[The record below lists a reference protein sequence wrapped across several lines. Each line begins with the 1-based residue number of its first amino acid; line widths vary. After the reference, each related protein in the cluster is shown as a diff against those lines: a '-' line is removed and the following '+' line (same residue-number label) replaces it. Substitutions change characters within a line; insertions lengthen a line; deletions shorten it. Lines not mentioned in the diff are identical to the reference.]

1 MSKNFQAF
9 KNKFSKV
16 VVTSTA
22 MIAMLGTVVVSAHT
36 MGETTANLNM
46 REGSNTSTKVI
57 QVIQKGEKVEVIKK
71 DGKWSQVKYNGK
83 TGYVYN
89 RYLAETTVKKGTV
102 KVGDSRLNVRTKA
115 SMSGKIIGKLY
126 TGNKVEIKGEDGN
139 WYKINYKGKTGYISK
154 KYVKLSSTTIT
165 EVEACSDV
173 FQAQI
178 GFNVR
183 TGPSTSY
190 SQIGRLIKGQV
201 FQVKGKCSNGWYQIQ
216 YGSKTGYVSDKY
228 LDKMEEGST
237 DPQVVGTAKVD
248 TKSTKDPYLS
258 IRHGQGTDTEKL
270 DEAKTGTELQ
280 ILADKSPVKGWTKV
294 RYNNLTGYAY
304 TKWLVMGETPDTPD
318 TDEAPVITCKDE
330 IKMTV
335 GDKLELTDLNLAVK
349 DKEDGDLTDKAQIDT
364 SKVDTSKIGEYE
376 IKITVE
382 DSKGNKAE
390 KVVKVIVQQK
400 DDSAP
405 VIKSKDE
412 LTLTVGD
419 KLSIKDLDLAVT
431 DREDGDLTDK
441 AEVDLSKVDT
451 SKAGIY
457 QITITVKDSFGNQ
470 TTKTVRVTVNEKG
483 ETPEENEAP
492 TITADDLTLYT
503 GDEFSKD
510 MLNIKANDR
519 EDGDLT
525 DKVEISGKVDT
536 SKVGEYELT
545 LTVKDSKGAKAE
557 KKVTVTVKKKVV
569 KPEVNEAPVI
579 NAKDITLNVGDKFN
593 LADLQI
599 KATDKEDGDLTDKV
613 AVEGNVNTTKA
624 GVYTIT
630 ITVQDSKGAVAT
642 KKVTVTVKEKE
653 VVNQKPTISADNV
666 TITEGDSFDKSMLN
680 IKANDAEDGD
690 LADKVE
696 ISGEVNAMKAGT
708 YTLTLT
714 VKDSKG
720 ATATTKVTVT
730 VKAKEVKNEAPVITA
745 NDVTIKCGDKLSK
758 DMFNAKANDAEEGD
772 ITKDLTIDTSKVN
785 TNKVGTYDVY
795 LAVKDSK
802 GAKAEKTVKVT
813 VKSTNPTLKADNVK
827 IEEGDTLKDTAFNIV
842 ARDCEGN
849 SIKYKID
856 KSKVNTSKAGTY
868 RVKITAEDK
877 WGNTTSIDVKV
888 EVTEKAKP
896 VSKPVI
902 TSVDSITIEVGQSL
916 ELNKFKA
923 SAEDDE
929 EGDLTDEIVL
939 DKSGVNTSKPGTY
952 KAYLSVTNSQGVK
965 TTKEVTIIVKAV
977 EVQGYDVNSPQCRA
991 VIQQEMYRLVNAH
1004 RANNGRNAY
1013 KVSSLMQNTAWVKS
1027 KDMGENNY
1035 FDHQYNGKDI
1045 WEYKDCADSDNE
1057 NIALCG
1063 YNAKGGKMTDEQ
1075 CKDLANII
1083 FNMWKESEGHNATM
1097 LSKAMKS
1104 IGFDLY
1110 MVDKGNGAYTV
1121 YATQEFR
1128 VTNE

>member
-1 MSKNFQAF
+1 MSKSFQKF
-9 KNKFSKV
+9 KKKFRKV
-16 VVTSTA
+16 IVTAGLIVAT
-22 MIAMLGTVVVSAHT
+22 TT
-36 MGETTANLNM
+36 MSVFADIKTTANLNM
-46 REGSNTSTKVI
+46 REGTNTSTKVI

-154 KYVKLSSTTIT
+154 KYVKISSTTIT
-165 EVEACSDV
+165 EVEECSDV

-237 DPQVVGTAKVD
+237 DPQVIGTAKVD

-330 IKMTV
+330 LKVTV
-335 GDKLELTDLNLAVK
+335 GDKLSLTDLNLAVK

-419 KLSIKDLDLAVT
+419 KLSIADLDLAVN

-441 AEVDLSKVDT
+441 AQVDLSKVDT

-457 QITITVKDSFGNQ
+457 QITITVKDSFGNE
-470 TTKTVRVTVNEKG
+470 TTKTVKVTVKEKVVK
-483 ETPEENEAP
+483 PEVNEAP

-510 MLNIKANDR
+510 MLNIKAKDR

-536 SKVGEYELT
+536 SKVG
-545 LTVKDSKGAKAE
+545 
-557 KKVTVTVKKKVV
+557 
-569 KPEVNEAPVI
+569 
-579 NAKDITLNVGDKFN
+579 
-593 LADLQI
+593 
-599 KATDKEDGDLTDKV
+599 
-613 AVEGNVNTTKA
+613 
-624 GVYTIT
+624 
-630 ITVQDSKGAVAT
+630 
-642 KKVTVTVKEKE
+642 
-653 VVNQKPTISADNV
+653 
-666 TITEGDSFDKSMLN
+666 
-680 IKANDAEDGD
+680 
-690 LADKVE
+690 
-696 ISGEVNAMKAGT
+696 T

-720 ATATTKVTVT
+720 ATAEIKVTVT

-758 DMFNAKANDAEEGD
+758 TMFNAKANDAEEGD

-813 VKSTNPTLKADNVK
+813 VKSTKPTLKADNVT
-827 IEEGDTLKDTAFNIV
+827 ITEGDTLKDTAFNIV

-965 TTKEVTIIVKAV
+965 TTKEVTIIVKAI

-991 VIQQEMYRLVNAH
+991 VIQQEMYRLVNEH

-1013 KVSSLMQNTAWVKS
+1013 KVSSAIQNTAWVKS

-1035 FDHQYNGKDI
+1035 FDHKVNDKFI
-1045 WEYKDCADSDNE
+1045 WEYKDCADADSE

-1083 FNMWKESEGHNATM
+1083 FNMWKESAGHNATM
-1097 LSKAMKS
+1097 LDKSLKS

>member
-1 MSKNFQAF
+1 MSKNFQKF
-9 KNKFSKV
+9 KKKIGTI
-16 VVTSTA
+16 VVTA
-22 MIAMLGTVVVSAHT
+22 GMLIATTMTVNADTLNITNHAVNFRENASKKSDIINTLPKGTEVSVLGTEKNWV
-36 MGETTANLNM
+36 
-46 REGSNTSTKVI
+46 KV
-57 QVIQKGEKVEVIKK
+57 G
-71 DGKWSQVKYNGK
+71 YNGQ
-83 TGYVYN
+83 TGYIYKTH
-89 RYLAETTVKKGTV
+89 LDTITKKIGTV
-102 KVGDSRLNVRTKA
+102 KVGNSRLNVRNKS

-126 TGNKVEIKGEDGN
+126 TGNKVEIKGENGN
-139 WYKINYKGKTGYISK
+139 WYKINYKGKTAYISK
-154 KYVKLSSTTIT
+154 KYVKVSSKVIA
-165 EVEACSDV
+165 EVEECSDV
-173 FQAQI
+173 FKAQI

-216 YGSKTGYVSDKY
+216 YGSKTGYVSNKY
-228 LDKMEEGST
+228 LDKMEDGAT
-237 DPQVVGTAKVD
+237 DPQVIGTAKVD
-248 TKSTKDPYLS
+248 TKSTKDPYLA
-258 IRHGQGTDTEKL
+258 IRQGQGTDNKKL
-270 DEAKTGTELQ
+270 DQAKTGTELQ

-304 TKWLVMGETPDTPD
+304 TKWLVIGETPD
-318 TDEAPVITCKDE
+318 TDEAPVITCVDE
-330 IKMTV
+330 LKVTV
-335 GDKLELTDLNLAVK
+335 GDKLSLTDLNLAVN
-349 DKEDGDLTDKAQIDT
+349 DKEDGNITDKAKIDT
-364 SKVDTSKIGEYE
+364 SKVDTSKVGEYE

-390 KVVKVIVQQK
+390 KTVKVIVQQK
-400 DDSAP
+400 DDAAP

-419 KLSIKDLDLAVT
+419 KLSITDLDLAVT
-431 DREDGDLTDK
+431 DKEDGDLTDK

-457 QITITVKDSFGNQ
+457 QITITVKDSFGNE
-470 TTKTVRVTVNEKG
+470 TTKTVKVTVKEK
-483 ETPEENEAP
+483 TVKPEENE
-492 TITADDLTLYT
+492 
-503 GDEFSKD
+503 S
-510 MLNIKANDR
+510 
-519 EDGDLT
+519 
-525 DKVEISGKVDT
+525 
-536 SKVGEYELT
+536 
-545 LTVKDSKGAKAE
+545 
-557 KKVTVTVKKKVV
+557 
-569 KPEVNEAPVI
+569 PVI
-579 NAKDITLNVGDKFN
+579 TAKDITLTVGDKFN

-613 AVEGNVNTTKA
+613 AVEGNVDVTKA
-624 GVYTIT
+624 GTYTIT
-630 ITVQDSKGAVAT
+630 LTVQDSKGAKAE
-642 KKVTVTVKEKE
+642 KKV
-653 VVNQKPTISADNV
+653 I
-666 TITEGDSFDKSMLN
+666 
-680 IKANDAEDGD
+680 
-690 LADKVE
+690 
-696 ISGEVNAMKAGT
+696 
-708 YTLTLT
+708 
-714 VKDSKG
+714 
-720 ATATTKVTVT
+720 VT

-758 DMFNAKANDAEEGD
+758 TIFNAKAEDNEDGD

-813 VKSTNPTLKADNVK
+813 VKSTSPTLKADNVK

-888 EVTEKAKP
+888 EVTEKVKP
-896 VSKPVI
+896 TSKPVI
-902 TSVDSITIEVGQSL
+902 TSVDSITLEVGQSL
-916 ELNKFKA
+916 GLNKFKA

-929 EGDLTDEIVL
+929 DGDLTDEIVL
-939 DKSGVNTSKPGTY
+939 DKSGVDTSKAGTY

-965 TTKEVTIIVKAV
+965 TTKEVTIIVKAI

-991 VIQQEMYRLVNAH
+991 VIQQEMYRLVNEH

-1035 FDHQYNGKDI
+1035 FDHEYNGKDI
-1045 WEYKDCADSDNE
+1045 WEYKDCEPSHNE

-1083 FNMWKESEGHNATM
+1083 FNMWKESAGHNATM
-1097 LSKAMKS
+1097 ISKQLKS

-1121 YATQEFR
+1121 YATQEFHI
-1128 VTNE
+1128 TNME

>member
-16 VVTSTA
+16 VITSTA
-22 MIAMLGTVVVSAHT
+22 MIAMLGTVVVNAQT

-46 REGSNTSTKVI
+46 REGTSTSTKVI

-89 RYLAETTVKKGTV
+89 RYLTETTVKTGTV
-102 KVGDSRLNVRTKA
+102 KVGDSRLNVRAKA
-115 SMSGKIIGKLY
+115 STSGKIIGKLY

-154 KYVKLSSTTIT
+154 KYVKTSSTTIT
-165 EVEACSDV
+165 EVEECSDV

-178 GFNVR
+178 GFSVR

-190 SQIGRLIKGQV
+190 SQMGSLIKGQV

-228 LDKMEEGST
+228 LDKMEDGAT
-237 DPQVVGTAKVD
+237 DPQVIGTAKVD
-248 TKSTKDPYLS
+248 TKSTKDPYLA
-258 IRHGQGTDTEKL
+258 IRHGQGTDTTKL
-270 DEAKTGTELQ
+270 DDAKTGTELQ

-318 TDEAPVITCKDE
+318 TDEAPVITCEDE
-330 IKMTV
+330 LKVTV
-335 GDKLELTDLNLAVK
+335 GDKLSLNDLNLAVT

-376 IKITVE
+376 LKITVE

-390 KVVKVIVQQK
+390 KTVKVIVQQK
-400 DDSAP
+400 DDSVP

-412 LTLTVGD
+412 LNVTVGD
-419 KLSIKDLDLAVT
+419 KISIADLDLAVT
-431 DREDGDLTDK
+431 DKEDGDLTDK

-457 QITITVKDSFGNQ
+457 QITIKVKDSFGNE

-510 MLNIKANDR
+510 MLNIKATDK

-536 SKVGEYELT
+536 SKAGTYKLT

-557 KKVTVTVKKKVV
+557 KKVTVTVKQKVV

-579 NAKDITLNVGDKFN
+579 TAKDITLNVGDKFN

-599 KATDKEDGDLTDKV
+599 KATDNEDGDLTDKV
-613 AVEGNVNTTKA
+613 AVKGTVNTTKA

-630 ITVQDSKGAVAT
+630 ITLQDSKGAVTT

-653 VVNQKPTISADNV
+653 VVNTKPTISADNV

-720 ATATTKVTVT
+720 ATATTKVTIT
-730 VKAKEVKNEAPVITA
+730 VKAKEAKNEAPVITA
-745 NDVTIKCGDKLSK
+745 NDVTIKCGEKLSNT
-758 DMFNAKANDAEEGD
+758 MFNAKANDTEDGD

-785 TNKVGTYDVY
+785 TNKVGTYNVY

-813 VKSTNPTLKADNVK
+813 VKSTNPTLKADNVT
-827 IEEGDTLKDTAFNIV
+827 ITEGDTLKDTAFNIV

-849 SIKYKID
+849 GINYRID

-868 RVKITAEDK
+868 IVKISATDK
-877 WGNTTSIDVKV
+877 WGNTASIDVKV
-888 EVTEKAKP
+888 EVAVK
-896 VSKPVI
+896 
-902 TSVDSITIEVGQSL
+902 
-916 ELNKFKA
+916 
-923 SAEDDE
+923 
-929 EGDLTDEIVL
+929 EI
-939 DKSGVNTSKPGTY
+939 
-952 KAYLSVTNSQGVK
+952 
-965 TTKEVTIIVKAV
+965 

-991 VIQQEMYRLVNAH
+991 IIQQEMYRLVNAH
-1004 RANNGRNAY
+1004 RINNGKTAY
-1013 KVSSLMQNTAWVKS
+1013 SISSKMQNTAWVKS
-1027 KDMGENNY
+1027 TDMGVNNY
-1035 FDHQYNGKDI
+1035 FDHQYNGKFI
-1045 WEYKDCADSDNE
+1045 WEYKNCEGAHGE

-1063 YNAKGGKMTDEQ
+1063 YNAEGGKMTDEQ
-1075 CKDLANII
+1075 CKDLAKIL
-1083 FNMWKESEGHNATM
+1083 FNMWKQSAGHNATM
-1097 LSKAMKS
+1097 LDKKLKS

-1110 MVDKGNGAYTV
+1110 MVDNGNGAYTV
-1121 YATQEFR
+1121 YATQEFHI
-1128 VTNE
+1128 TNMQ

>member
-16 VVTSTA
+16 VITSTA
-22 MIAMLGTVVVSAHT
+22 MIAMLGTVVVNAQT

-46 REGSNTSTKVI
+46 REGTSTSTKVI

-89 RYLAETTVKKGTV
+89 RYLTETTVKTGTV
-102 KVGDSRLNVRTKA
+102 KVGDSRLNVRAKA
-115 SMSGKIIGKLY
+115 STSGKIIGKLY

-154 KYVKLSSTTIT
+154 KYVKTSSTTIT
-165 EVEACSDV
+165 EVEECSDV

-178 GFNVR
+178 GFSVR

-190 SQIGRLIKGQV
+190 SQMGSLIKGQV

-228 LDKMEEGST
+228 LDKMEDGAT
-237 DPQVVGTAKVD
+237 DPQVIGTAKVD
-248 TKSTKDPYLS
+248 TKSTKDPYLA
-258 IRHGQGTDTEKL
+258 IRHGQGTDTTKL
-270 DEAKTGTELQ
+270 DDAKTGTELQ

-318 TDEAPVITCKDE
+318 KDEAPVITCKDE

-335 GDKLELTDLNLAVK
+335 GDKLALDDLNLAVK

-364 SKVDTSKIGEYE
+364 SKVDTSKVGEYE

-419 KLSIKDLDLAVT
+419 KLSVKDLDLAVT

-503 GDEFSKD
+503 GDKFSKD

-579 NAKDITLNVGDKFN
+579 TAKDITLNVGDKFN

-599 KATDKEDGDLTDKV
+599 KATDSEDGDLTDKV

-720 ATATTKVTVT
+720 ATATTRVTVT

-849 SIKYKID
+849 SINYKID

-896 VSKPVI
+896 ASKPVI

-1013 KVSSLMQNTAWVKS
+1013 KVSSAIQNTAWVKS

-1035 FDHQYNGKDI
+1035 FDHKVNDKFI
-1045 WEYKDCADSDNE
+1045 WEYKDCADADSE

-1083 FNMWKESEGHNATM
+1083 FNMWKESAGHNATM
-1097 LSKAMKS
+1097 LDKSLKS

>member
-1 MSKNFQAF
+1 MSKSFQKF
-9 KNKFSKV
+9 KKKFRKV
-16 VVTSTA
+16 IVTAGLIVAT
-22 MIAMLGTVVVSAHT
+22 TT
-36 MGETTANLNM
+36 MSVFADIKTTANLNM
-46 REGSNTSTKVI
+46 REGTSTSTKVI

-89 RYLAETTVKKGTV
+89 RYLAETTVKTGTV
-102 KVGDSRLNVRTKA
+102 KVGDSRLNVRAKA
-115 SMSGKIIGKLY
+115 STSGKIIGKLY

-154 KYVKLSSTTIT
+154 KYVKTSSTTIT
-165 EVEACSDV
+165 EVEECSDV

-178 GFNVR
+178 GFSVR

-190 SQIGRLIKGQV
+190 SQMGSLIKGQV

-228 LDKMEEGST
+228 LDKMEDGAT
-237 DPQVVGTAKVD
+237 DPQVIGTAKVD
-248 TKSTKDPYLS
+248 TKSTKDPYLA
-258 IRHGQGTDTEKL
+258 IRHGQGTDTTKL
-270 DEAKTGTELQ
+270 DDAKTGTELQ

-304 TKWLVMGETPDTPD
+304 NKWLVMGETPDTPD
-318 TDEAPVITCKDE
+318 
-330 IKMTV
+330 
-335 GDKLELTDLNLAVK
+335 
-349 DKEDGDLTDKAQIDT
+349 
-364 SKVDTSKIGEYE
+364 
-376 IKITVE
+376 
-382 DSKGNKAE
+382 
-390 KVVKVIVQQK
+390 K

-412 LTLTVGD
+412 LILTVGD
-419 KLSIKDLDLAVT
+419 KVTVKDLDLAVT

-441 AEVDLSKVDT
+441 ADVDLSKVDT

-470 TTKTVRVTVNEKG
+470 TTKTVKVTVSEKG
-483 ETPEENEAP
+483 ETPSENEAP
-492 TITADDLTLYT
+492 VITADDLTLYT

-510 MLNIKANDR
+510 MLNIKATDE

-536 SKVGEYELT
+536 SKAGTYKLT

-557 KKVTVTVKKKVV
+557 KKVTVTVKQKVV
-569 KPEVNEAPVI
+569 KPEVKNEAPVI
-579 NAKDITLNVGDKFN
+579 TAKDITLNVGDKFN

-599 KATDKEDGDLTDKV
+599 KATDNEDGDLTDKV
-613 AVEGNVNTTKA
+613 AVKGTVNTTKA

-630 ITVQDSKGAVAT
+630 ITVQDSKGAVTT

-653 VVNQKPTISADNV
+653 VVNEKPTISADNV

-680 IKANDAEDGD
+680 IKAKDKEDGD

-720 ATATTKVTVT
+720 AVATTKVTVT
-730 VKAKEVKNEAPVITA
+730 VKAKEVKNEAPTITA
-745 NDVTIKCGDKLSK
+745 NDVTIKCGEKLSNT
-758 DMFNAKANDAEEGD
+758 MFNAKANDTEDGD

-785 TNKVGTYDVY
+785 TNKVGTYNVY

-813 VKSTNPTLKADNVK
+813 VKSTNPTLKADNVT
-827 IEEGDTLKDTAFNIV
+827 ITEGDTLKDTAFNIV

-849 SIKYKID
+849 GINYRID

-868 RVKITAEDK
+868 IVKIYATDK
-877 WGNTTSIDVKV
+877 WGNTASIDVKV
-888 EVTEKAKP
+888 EVAVK
-896 VSKPVI
+896 
-902 TSVDSITIEVGQSL
+902 
-916 ELNKFKA
+916 
-923 SAEDDE
+923 
-929 EGDLTDEIVL
+929 EI
-939 DKSGVNTSKPGTY
+939 
-952 KAYLSVTNSQGVK
+952 
-965 TTKEVTIIVKAV
+965 
-977 EVQGYDVNSPQCRA
+977 EVQGYDVNSPECRA
-991 VIQQEMYRLVNAH
+991 IIQQEMYRLVNAH
-1004 RANNGRNAY
+1004 RINNGKTAY
-1013 KVSSLMQNTAWVKS
+1013 SISSKMQNTAWVKS
-1027 KDMGENNY
+1027 KDMGVNNY
-1035 FDHQYNGKDI
+1035 FDHQYNGKFI
-1045 WEYKDCADSDNE
+1045 WEYKNCEGAHGE

-1063 YNAKGGKMTDEQ
+1063 YNAEGGKMTDEQ
-1075 CKDLANII
+1075 CKDLAKIL
-1083 FNMWKESEGHNATM
+1083 FNMWKESAGHNATM
-1097 LSKAMKS
+1097 LDKKLKS

-1110 MVDKGNGAYTV
+1110 MVDNGNGAYTV
-1121 YATQEFR
+1121 YATQEFHI
-1128 VTNE
+1128 TNMQ

>member
-16 VVTSTA
+16 VITSTA
-22 MIAMLGTVVVSAHT
+22 MIAMLGTVVVNAQT

-46 REGSNTSTKVI
+46 REGTSTSTKVI
-57 QVIQKGEKVEVIKK
+57 QVIRKGEKVEVIKK
-71 DGKWSQVKYNGK
+71 DGKWSQVKYNDK

-89 RYLAETTVKKGTV
+89 RYLTETTVKTGTV
-102 KVGDSRLNVRTKA
+102 KVGDSRLNVRAKA
-115 SMSGKIIGKLY
+115 STSGKIIGKLY

-154 KYVKLSSTTIT
+154 KYVKTSSTTIT
-165 EVEACSDV
+165 EVEECSDV

-178 GFNVR
+178 GFSVR

-190 SQIGRLIKGQV
+190 SQMGSLIKGQV

-228 LDKMEEGST
+228 LDKMEDGAT
-237 DPQVVGTAKVD
+237 DPQVIGTAKVD
-248 TKSTKDPYLS
+248 TKSTRDPYLA
-258 IRHGQGTDTEKL
+258 IRHGQGTDTTKL
-270 DEAKTGTELQ
+270 DDAKTGTELQ

-318 TDEAPVITCKDE
+318 TDEAPVITCEDE
-330 IKMTV
+330 LKVTV
-335 GDKLELTDLNLAVK
+335 GDKLSLNDLNLAVK

-376 IKITVE
+376 LKITVE

-390 KVVKVIVQQK
+390 KTVKVLVQQK
-400 DDSAP
+400 DDSVP

-412 LTLTVGD
+412 LNVTVGD
-419 KLSIKDLDLAVT
+419 KISIADLDLAVT
-431 DREDGDLTDK
+431 DKEDGDLTDK

-457 QITITVKDSFGNQ
+457 QITIKVKDSFGNE

-510 MLNIKANDR
+510 MLNIKATDK

-536 SKVGEYELT
+536 SKAGTYKLT

-557 KKVTVTVKKKVV
+557 KKVTVTVKQKVV

-579 NAKDITLNVGDKFN
+579 TAKDITLNVGDKFN

-599 KATDKEDGDLTDKV
+599 KATDREDGDLTDKV

-630 ITVQDSKGAVAT
+630 ITVQDSKGAIAT

-653 VVNQKPTISADNV
+653 VVNTKPTISADNV

-690 LADKVE
+690 LTDKVE
-696 ISGEVNAMKAGT
+696 ISGKVNAMKAGT

-720 ATATTKVTVT
+720 ATATTKVTIT
-730 VKAKEVKNEAPVITA
+730 VKAKETKNEAPVITA
-745 NDVTIKCGDKLSK
+745 NDVTIKCGEKLSNT
-758 DMFNAKANDAEEGD
+758 MFNAKANDTEDGD

-785 TNKVGTYDVY
+785 TNKVGTYNVY

-813 VKSTNPTLKADNVK
+813 VKSTNPTLKADNVT
-827 IEEGDTLKDTAFNIV
+827 ITEGDTLKDTAFNIV

-849 SIKYKID
+849 GINYRID

-868 RVKITAEDK
+868 IVKISATDK
-877 WGNTTSIDVKV
+877 WGNTASIDVKV
-888 EVTEKAKP
+888 EVA
-896 VSKPVI
+896 
-902 TSVDSITIEVGQSL
+902 
-916 ELNKFKA
+916 
-923 SAEDDE
+923 
-929 EGDLTDEIVL
+929 
-939 DKSGVNTSKPGTY
+939 
-952 KAYLSVTNSQGVK
+952 VK
-965 TTKEVTIIVKAV
+965 EV

-991 VIQQEMYRLVNAH
+991 IIQQEMYRLVNAH
-1004 RANNGRNAY
+1004 RINNGKTAY
-1013 KVSSLMQNTAWVKS
+1013 SISSRMQNTAWVKS
-1027 KDMGENNY
+1027 MDMGVNNY
-1035 FDHQYNGKDI
+1035 FDHQYNGKFI
-1045 WEYKDCADSDNE
+1045 WEYKNCEGAHGE

-1063 YNAKGGKMTDEQ
+1063 YNAEGGKMTDEQ
-1075 CKDLANII
+1075 CKDLAKIL
-1083 FNMWKESEGHNATM
+1083 FNMWKQSAGHNATM
-1097 LSKAMKS
+1097 LDKKLKS

-1110 MVDKGNGAYTV
+1110 MVDNGNGAYTV
-1121 YATQEFR
+1121 YATQEFHI
-1128 VTNE
+1128 TNMQ

>member
-1 MSKNFQAF
+1 MSKSFQ
-9 KNKFSKV
+9 KSKKKFRKV
-16 VVTSTA
+16 IVTAGLIVAT
-22 MIAMLGTVVVSAHT
+22 TT
-36 MGETTANLNM
+36 MSVFADIKTTANLNM
-46 REGSNTSTKVI
+46 REGTNTSTKII

-71 DGKWSQVKYNGK
+71 DGRWSQVKYNGK

-89 RYLAETTVKKGTV
+89 RYLAETTVKTGTV

-115 SMSGKIIGKLY
+115 STSGKIIGKLY

-154 KYVKLSSTTIT
+154 KYVKTSSTTIT
-165 EVEACSDV
+165 EVEECSDV

-178 GFNVR
+178 GFSVR

-190 SQIGRLIKGQV
+190 SQMGSLIKGQV

-228 LDKMEEGST
+228 LDKMEDGTT
-237 DPQVVGTAKVD
+237 DPQVIGTAKVD
-248 TKSTKDPYLS
+248 TKSTKDPYLA
-258 IRHGQGTDTEKL
+258 IRHGQGTDTTKL
-270 DEAKTGTELQ
+270 DDAKTGTELQ

-318 TDEAPVITCKDE
+318 TDEAPVITCEDE
-330 IKMTV
+330 LKVTV
-335 GDKLELTDLNLAVK
+335 GDKLSLNDLNLAVK

-376 IKITVE
+376 LKITVE

-390 KVVKVIVQQK
+390 KTVKVIVQQK
-400 DDSAP
+400 DDSVP

-412 LTLTVGD
+412 LNVTVGD
-419 KLSIKDLDLAVT
+419 KISIADLDLAVT
-431 DREDGDLTDK
+431 DKEDGDLTDK
-441 AEVDLSKVDT
+441 ADVDLSKVDT

-457 QITITVKDSFGNQ
+457 QITIKVKDSFGNE

-510 MLNIKANDR
+510 MLNIKATDR

-525 DKVEISGKVDT
+525 DKVEVSGKVDT

-557 KKVTVTVKKKVV
+557 KKVTVTVKQKVV
-569 KPEVNEAPVI
+569 KPEVKNEAPVI
-579 NAKDITLNVGDKFN
+579 TAKDITLNVGDKFN

-599 KATDKEDGDLTDKV
+599 KATDREDGDLTDKV

-630 ITVQDSKGAVAT
+630 ITVQDSKGAVTT

-653 VVNQKPTISADNV
+653 VVNTKPTISADNV

-690 LADKVE
+690 LTDKVE
-696 ISGEVNAMKAGT
+696 ISGKVNAMKAGT

-720 ATATTKVTVT
+720 ATATTKVTIT
-730 VKAKEVKNEAPVITA
+730 VKAKEAKNEAPVITA
-745 NDVTIKCGDKLSK
+745 NDVTIKCGEKLSNT
-758 DMFNAKANDAEEGD
+758 MFNAKANDTEDGD

-785 TNKVGTYDVY
+785 TNKVGTYNVY

-813 VKSTNPTLKADNVK
+813 VKSTNPTLKADNVT
-827 IEEGDTLKDTAFNIV
+827 ITEGDTLKDTAFNIV

-849 SIKYKID
+849 GINYRID

-868 RVKITAEDK
+868 IVKISATDK
-877 WGNTTSIDVKV
+877 WGNTASIDVKV
-888 EVTEKAKP
+888 EVAVK
-896 VSKPVI
+896 
-902 TSVDSITIEVGQSL
+902 
-916 ELNKFKA
+916 
-923 SAEDDE
+923 
-929 EGDLTDEIVL
+929 EI
-939 DKSGVNTSKPGTY
+939 
-952 KAYLSVTNSQGVK
+952 
-965 TTKEVTIIVKAV
+965 
-977 EVQGYDVNSPQCRA
+977 EVQGYDVNSPECRA
-991 VIQQEMYRLVNAH
+991 IIQQEMYRLVNAH
-1004 RANNGRNAY
+1004 RINNGKTAY
-1013 KVSSLMQNTAWVKS
+1013 SISSKMQNTAWVKS
-1027 KDMGENNY
+1027 KDMGVNNY
-1035 FDHQYNGKDI
+1035 FDHQYNGKFI
-1045 WEYKDCADSDNE
+1045 WEYKNCEGAHGE

-1063 YNAKGGKMTDEQ
+1063 YNAEGGKMTDEQ
-1075 CKDLANII
+1075 CKDLAKIL
-1083 FNMWKESEGHNATM
+1083 FNMWKESAGHNATM
-1097 LSKAMKS
+1097 LDKKLKS

-1110 MVDKGNGAYTV
+1110 MVDNGNGAYTV
-1121 YATQEFR
+1121 YATQEFHI
-1128 VTNE
+1128 TNMQ

>member
-1 MSKNFQAF
+1 MSKSFQMF
-9 KNKFSKV
+9 KKRCGKV
-16 VVTSTA
+16 IITA
-22 MIAMLGTVVVSAHT
+22 GLIVATTVSVYADNTALANANVETGTK
-36 MGETTANLNM
+36 
-46 REGSNTSTKVI
+46 TKV
-57 QVIQKGEKVEVIKK
+57 EKVLAQDSKITIKV
-71 DGKWSQVKYNGK
+71 GK
-83 TGYVYN
+83 
-89 RYLAETTVKKGTV
+89 V
-102 KVGDSRLNVRTKA
+102 KVGNSRLNVRNKA
-115 SMSGKIIGKLY
+115 SLSGKIIGKLY
-126 TGNKVEIKGEDGN
+126 TGNKVEIVGENSN
-139 WYKINYKGKTGYISK
+139 WYEINYKGGTAYISK
-154 KYVKLSSTTIT
+154 KYVKTSSTTVT
-165 EVEACSDV
+165 EVEDCSDV
-173 FQAQI
+173 FKAQI
-178 GFNVR
+178 SFNVR

-190 SQIGRLIKGQV
+190 AKIGKLAAGQV
-201 FQVKGKCSNGWYQIQ
+201 FQVTGKCSNGWYQIQ
-216 YGSKTGYVSDKY
+216 YGSKTGYVSNKY
-228 LDKMEEGST
+228 LDKMEDGAT
-237 DPQVVGTAKVD
+237 DPQVIGTAKVD
-248 TKSTKDPYLS
+248 TKSTKDPYLA
-258 IRHGQGTDTEKL
+258 IRQGQGTDNKKL
-270 DEAKTGTELQ
+270 DKAKTGTELQ

-304 TKWLVMGETPDTPD
+304 TKWLVIGETPDA
-318 TDEAPVITCKDE
+318 DEAPVITC
-330 IKMTV
+330 V
-335 GDKLELTDLNLAVK
+335 
-349 DKEDGDLTDKAQIDT
+349 
-364 SKVDTSKIGEYE
+364 
-376 IKITVE
+376 
-382 DSKGNKAE
+382 
-390 KVVKVIVQQK
+390 
-400 DDSAP
+400 
-405 VIKSKDE
+405 DE
-412 LTLTVGD
+412 LKVTVGD
-419 KLSIKDLDLAVT
+419 KLSITDLDLAVN

-457 QITITVKDSFGNQ
+457 QITITVKDSFGNE

-483 ETPEENEAP
+483 ETPEENEVP

-503 GDEFSKD
+503 GDKFSKD

-579 NAKDITLNVGDKFN
+579 TAKDITLNVGDKFN

-599 KATDKEDGDLTDKV
+599 KATDSEDGDLTDKV

-630 ITVQDSKGAVAT
+630 ITVQDSKGALAT

-680 IKANDAEDGD
+680 IKANDSEDGD

-758 DMFNAKANDAEEGD
+758 TMFNAKANDNEDGD

-785 TNKVGTYDVY
+785 TNKVGTYDVI

-813 VKSTNPTLKADNVK
+813 VKSTSPTLKADNVK

-856 KSKVNTSKAGTY
+856 KSKVDTSKAGTY

-877 WGNTTSIDVKV
+877 WGNTTSIDIKV

-896 VSKPVI
+896 ASKPVI
-902 TSVDSITIEVGQSL
+902 TSVDSITLEVGQSL

-929 EGDLTDEIVL
+929 DGDLTDEIVL
-939 DKSGVNTSKPGTY
+939 DKSGVDTSKAGTY

-965 TTKEVTIIVKAV
+965 TTKEVTIIVKAI

-991 VIQQEMYRLVNAH
+991 VIQQEMYRLVNEH

-1013 KVSSLMQNTAWVKS
+1013 KVSSLIQNTAWVKS

-1035 FDHQYNGKDI
+1035 FDHKVNDKFI
-1045 WEYKDCADSDNE
+1045 WEYKDCADADSE

-1083 FNMWKESEGHNATM
+1083 FNMWKESAGHNATM
-1097 LSKAMKS
+1097 LDKSLKS

>member
-1 MSKNFQAF
+1 MSKNFQKF
-9 KNKFSKV
+9 KKKIGTI
-16 VVTSTA
+16 VVTA
-22 MIAMLGTVVVSAHT
+22 GMLIATTMTVNADTLNITNHAVNFRENASKKSDIINTLPKGTEVSVLGTEKNWV
-36 MGETTANLNM
+36 
-46 REGSNTSTKVI
+46 KV
-57 QVIQKGEKVEVIKK
+57 G
-71 DGKWSQVKYNGK
+71 YNGQ
-83 TGYVYN
+83 TGYIYKTH
-89 RYLAETTVKKGTV
+89 LDTITKKIGTV
-102 KVGDSRLNVRTKA
+102 KVGNSRLNVRNKS

-126 TGNKVEIKGEDGN
+126 TGNKVEIKGENGN
-139 WYKINYKGKTGYISK
+139 WYKINYKGKTAYISK
-154 KYVKLSSTTIT
+154 KYVKVSSKVIA
-165 EVEACSDV
+165 EVEECSDV
-173 FQAQI
+173 FKAQI

-216 YGSKTGYVSDKY
+216 YGSKTGYVSNKY
-228 LDKMEEGST
+228 LDKMEDGAT
-237 DPQVVGTAKVD
+237 DPQVIGTAKVD
-248 TKSTKDPYLS
+248 TKSTKDPYLA
-258 IRHGQGTDTEKL
+258 IRQGQGTDNKKL
-270 DEAKTGTELQ
+270 DQAKTGTELQ

-304 TKWLVMGETPDTPD
+304 TKWLVIGETPDTPD
-318 TDEAPVITCKDE
+318 TDEAPVITCEDE

-335 GDKLELTDLNLAVK
+335 GDKLSISDLNLAVT
-349 DKEDGDLTDKAQIDT
+349 DKEDGDLTDKA
-364 SKVDTSKIGEYE
+364 KVDTSKIDTSKVGEYE

-390 KVVKVIVQQK
+390 KTVKVIVQQK
-400 DDSAP
+400 DDAAP

-419 KLSIKDLDLAVT
+419 KLSLTDLDLAVT
-431 DREDGDLTDK
+431 DKEDGDLTDK

-457 QITITVKDSFGNQ
+457 QITITVKDSFGNE
-470 TTKTVRVTVNEKG
+470 TTKTVKVTVKEK
-483 ETPEENEAP
+483 TVKPEENE
-492 TITADDLTLYT
+492 
-503 GDEFSKD
+503 S
-510 MLNIKANDR
+510 
-519 EDGDLT
+519 
-525 DKVEISGKVDT
+525 
-536 SKVGEYELT
+536 
-545 LTVKDSKGAKAE
+545 
-557 KKVTVTVKKKVV
+557 
-569 KPEVNEAPVI
+569 PVI
-579 NAKDITLNVGDKFN
+579 TAKDITLTVGDKFN

-613 AVEGNVNTTKA
+613 AVEGNVDVTKA
-624 GVYTIT
+624 GTYTIT
-630 ITVQDSKGAVAT
+630 LTVQDSKGAKAE
-642 KKVTVTVKEKE
+642 KKV
-653 VVNQKPTISADNV
+653 I
-666 TITEGDSFDKSMLN
+666 
-680 IKANDAEDGD
+680 
-690 LADKVE
+690 
-696 ISGEVNAMKAGT
+696 
-708 YTLTLT
+708 
-714 VKDSKG
+714 
-720 ATATTKVTVT
+720 VT

-758 DMFNAKANDAEEGD
+758 TMFNAKAEDNEDGD

-813 VKSTNPTLKADNVK
+813 VKSTSPTLKADNVK

-888 EVTEKAKP
+888 EVTEKVKP
-896 VSKPVI
+896 TSKPVI
-902 TSVDSITIEVGQSL
+902 TSVDSITLEVGQSL
-916 ELNKFKA
+916 GLNKFKA

-929 EGDLTDEIVL
+929 DGDLTDEIVL
-939 DKSGVNTSKPGTY
+939 DKSGVDTSKAGTY

-965 TTKEVTIIVKAV
+965 TTKEVTIIVKAI

-991 VIQQEMYRLVNAH
+991 VIQQEMYRLVNEH
-1004 RANNGRNAY
+1004 RANKGRTAY
-1013 KVSSLMQNTAWVKS
+1013 KVSSKMQNTAWVKS

-1045 WEYKDCADSDNE
+1045 WEYKDCANSDNE

-1075 CKDLANII
+1075 CKDLANIL
-1083 FNMWKESEGHNATM
+1083 FNMWKESAGHNATM
-1097 LSKAMKS
+1097 LDKQMKY

-1128 VTNE
+1128 LIER

>member
-1 MSKNFQAF
+1 MSKSFQ
-9 KNKFSKV
+9 KSKKKFRKV
-16 VVTSTA
+16 IVTAGLIVAT
-22 MIAMLGTVVVSAHT
+22 TT
-36 MGETTANLNM
+36 MSVFADIKTTANLNM
-46 REGSNTSTKVI
+46 REGTNTSTKII

-71 DGKWSQVKYNGK
+71 DGRWSQVKYNGK

-89 RYLAETTVKKGTV
+89 RYLAETTVKTGTV

-115 SMSGKIIGKLY
+115 STSGKIIGKLY

-139 WYKINYKGKTGYISK
+139 WYKIDYKGKTGYISK
-154 KYVKLSSTTIT
+154 KYVKTSSTTIT
-165 EVEACSDV
+165 EVEECSDV

-178 GFNVR
+178 GFSVR

-190 SQIGRLIKGQV
+190 SQMGSLIKGQV

-228 LDKMEEGST
+228 LDKMEDGTT
-237 DPQVVGTAKVD
+237 DPQVIGTAKVD
-248 TKSTKDPYLS
+248 TKSTKDPYLA
-258 IRHGQGTDTEKL
+258 IRHGQGTDTTKL
-270 DEAKTGTELQ
+270 DDAKTGTELQ

-304 TKWLVMGETPDTPD
+304 TKWLVMGEIPDTPD
-318 TDEAPVITCKDE
+318 TDEAPVITCEDE
-330 IKMTV
+330 LKVTV
-335 GDKLELTDLNLAVK
+335 GDKLSLNDLNLAVK

-376 IKITVE
+376 LKITVE

-390 KVVKVIVQQK
+390 KTVKVIVQQK
-400 DDSAP
+400 DDSVP

-412 LTLTVGD
+412 LNVTVGD
-419 KLSIKDLDLAVT
+419 KISIADLDLAVT
-431 DREDGDLTDK
+431 DKEDGDLTDK
-441 AEVDLSKVDT
+441 ADVDLSKVDT

-457 QITITVKDSFGNQ
+457 QITIKVKDSFGNE

-510 MLNIKANDR
+510 MLNIKATDR

-525 DKVEISGKVDT
+525 DKVEVSGKVDT

-579 NAKDITLNVGDKFN
+579 TAKDITLNVGDKFN

-599 KATDKEDGDLTDKV
+599 KATDREDGDLTDKV

-630 ITVQDSKGAVAT
+630 ITVQDSKGAVTT

-653 VVNQKPTISADNV
+653 VVNTKPTISADNV

-690 LADKVE
+690 LTDKVE
-696 ISGEVNAMKAGT
+696 ISGKVNAMKAGT

-720 ATATTKVTVT
+720 ATATTKVTIT
-730 VKAKEVKNEAPVITA
+730 VKAKEAKNEAPVITA
-745 NDVTIKCGDKLSK
+745 NDVTIKCGEKLSNT
-758 DMFNAKANDAEEGD
+758 MFNAKANDTEDGD

-785 TNKVGTYDVY
+785 TNKVGTYNVY

-813 VKSTNPTLKADNVK
+813 VKSTNPTLKADNVT
-827 IEEGDTLKDTAFNIV
+827 ITEGDTLKDTAFNIV

-849 SIKYKID
+849 GINYRID

-868 RVKITAEDK
+868 IVKISATDK
-877 WGNTTSIDVKV
+877 WGNTASIDVKV
-888 EVTEKAKP
+888 EVAVK
-896 VSKPVI
+896 
-902 TSVDSITIEVGQSL
+902 
-916 ELNKFKA
+916 
-923 SAEDDE
+923 
-929 EGDLTDEIVL
+929 EI
-939 DKSGVNTSKPGTY
+939 
-952 KAYLSVTNSQGVK
+952 
-965 TTKEVTIIVKAV
+965 
-977 EVQGYDVNSPQCRA
+977 EVQGYGVNSPECRA
-991 VIQQEMYRLVNAH
+991 IIQQEMYRLVNAH
-1004 RANNGRNAY
+1004 RINNGKTAY
-1013 KVSSLMQNTAWVKS
+1013 SISSKMQNTAWVKS
-1027 KDMGENNY
+1027 KDMAVNNY
-1035 FDHQYNGKDI
+1035 FDHQYNGKFI
-1045 WEYKDCADSDNE
+1045 WEYKNCEGAHGE

-1063 YNAKGGKMTDEQ
+1063 YNAEGGKMTDEQ
-1075 CKDLANII
+1075 CKDLAKIL
-1083 FNMWKESEGHNATM
+1083 FNMWKESAGHNATM
-1097 LSKAMKS
+1097 LDKKLKS

-1110 MVDKGNGAYTV
+1110 MVDNGNGAYTV
-1121 YATQEFR
+1121 YATQEFHI
-1128 VTNE
+1128 TNMQ

>member
-1 MSKNFQAF
+1 MSKSFQ
-9 KNKFSKV
+9 KSKKKFRKV
-16 VVTSTA
+16 IVTAGLIVAT
-22 MIAMLGTVVVSAHT
+22 TT
-36 MGETTANLNM
+36 MSVFADIKTTANLNM
-46 REGSNTSTKVI
+46 REGTNTSTKII

-71 DGKWSQVKYNGK
+71 DGRWSQVKYNGK

-139 WYKINYKGKTGYISK
+139 WYKIDYKGKTGYISK
-154 KYVKLSSTTIT
+154 KYVKTSSTTIT
-165 EVEACSDV
+165 EVEECSDV

-178 GFNVR
+178 GFSVR

-190 SQIGRLIKGQV
+190 SQMGSLIKGQV

-228 LDKMEEGST
+228 LDKMEDGTT
-237 DPQVVGTAKVD
+237 DPQVIGTAKVD
-248 TKSTKDPYLS
+248 TKSTKDPYLA
-258 IRHGQGTDTEKL
+258 IRHGQGTDTTKL
-270 DEAKTGTELQ
+270 DDAKTGTELQ

-304 TKWLVMGETPDTPD
+304 TKWLVMGEIPDTPD
-318 TDEAPVITCKDE
+318 TDEAPVITCEDE
-330 IKMTV
+330 LKVTV
-335 GDKLELTDLNLAVK
+335 GDKLSLNDLNLAVK

-376 IKITVE
+376 LKITVE

-390 KVVKVIVQQK
+390 KTVKVIVQQK
-400 DDSAP
+400 DDSVP

-412 LTLTVGD
+412 LNVTVGD
-419 KLSIKDLDLAVT
+419 KISIADLDLAVT
-431 DREDGDLTDK
+431 DKEDGDLTDK
-441 AEVDLSKVDT
+441 ADVDLSKVDT

-457 QITITVKDSFGNQ
+457 QITIKVKDSFGNE

-510 MLNIKANDR
+510 MLNIKATDR

-525 DKVEISGKVDT
+525 DKVEVSGKVDT

-579 NAKDITLNVGDKFN
+579 TAKDITLNVGDKFN

-599 KATDKEDGDLTDKV
+599 KATDREDGDLTDKV

-630 ITVQDSKGAVAT
+630 ITVQDSKGAVTT

-653 VVNQKPTISADNV
+653 VVNTKPTISADNV

-690 LADKVE
+690 LTDKVE
-696 ISGEVNAMKAGT
+696 ISGKVNAMKAGT

-720 ATATTKVTVT
+720 ATATTKVTIT
-730 VKAKEVKNEAPVITA
+730 VKAKEAKNEAPVITA
-745 NDVTIKCGDKLSK
+745 NDVTIKCGEKLSNT
-758 DMFNAKANDAEEGD
+758 MFNAKANDTEDGD

-785 TNKVGTYDVY
+785 TNKVGTYNVY

-813 VKSTNPTLKADNVK
+813 VKSTNPTLKADNVT
-827 IEEGDTLKDTAFNIV
+827 ITEGDTLKDTAFNIV

-849 SIKYKID
+849 GINYRID

-868 RVKITAEDK
+868 IVKISATDK
-877 WGNTTSIDVKV
+877 WGNTASIDVKV
-888 EVTEKAKP
+888 EVAVK
-896 VSKPVI
+896 
-902 TSVDSITIEVGQSL
+902 
-916 ELNKFKA
+916 
-923 SAEDDE
+923 
-929 EGDLTDEIVL
+929 EI
-939 DKSGVNTSKPGTY
+939 
-952 KAYLSVTNSQGVK
+952 
-965 TTKEVTIIVKAV
+965 
-977 EVQGYDVNSPQCRA
+977 EVQGYGVNSPECRA
-991 VIQQEMYRLVNAH
+991 IIQQEMYRLVNAH
-1004 RANNGRNAY
+1004 RINNGKTAY
-1013 KVSSLMQNTAWVKS
+1013 SISSKMQNTAWVKS
-1027 KDMGENNY
+1027 KDMAVNNY
-1035 FDHQYNGKDI
+1035 FDHQYNGKFI
-1045 WEYKDCADSDNE
+1045 WEYKNCEGAHGE

-1063 YNAKGGKMTDEQ
+1063 YNAEGGKMTDEQ
-1075 CKDLANII
+1075 CKDLAKIL
-1083 FNMWKESEGHNATM
+1083 FNMWKESAGHNATM
-1097 LSKAMKS
+1097 LDKKLKS

-1110 MVDKGNGAYTV
+1110 MVDNGNGAYTV
-1121 YATQEFR
+1121 YATQEFHI
-1128 VTNE
+1128 TNMQ

>member
-1 MSKNFQAF
+1 MSKNFQKF
-9 KNKFSKV
+9 KKKIGTI
-16 VVTSTA
+16 VVTA
-22 MIAMLGTVVVSAHT
+22 GMLIATTMTVNADTLNITNHAVNFRENASKKSDIINTLPKGTEVSVLGTEKNWV
-36 MGETTANLNM
+36 
-46 REGSNTSTKVI
+46 KV
-57 QVIQKGEKVEVIKK
+57 G
-71 DGKWSQVKYNGK
+71 YNGQ
-83 TGYVYN
+83 TGYIYKTH
-89 RYLAETTVKKGTV
+89 LDTITKKIGTV
-102 KVGDSRLNVRTKA
+102 KVGNSRLNVRNKS

-126 TGNKVEIKGEDGN
+126 TGNKVEIKGENGN
-139 WYKINYKGKTGYISK
+139 WYKINYKGKTAYISK
-154 KYVKLSSTTIT
+154 KYVKVSSKVIA
-165 EVEACSDV
+165 EVEECSDV
-173 FQAQI
+173 FKAQI

-216 YGSKTGYVSDKY
+216 YGSKTGYVSNKY
-228 LDKMEEGST
+228 LDKMEDGAT
-237 DPQVVGTAKVD
+237 DPQVIGTAKVD
-248 TKSTKDPYLS
+248 TKSTKDPYLA
-258 IRHGQGTDTEKL
+258 IRQGQGTENKKL
-270 DEAKTGTELQ
+270 DKAKTGTELQ

-304 TKWLVMGETPDTPD
+304 TKWLVIGETPD
-318 TDEAPVITCKDE
+318 TDEAPVITCVDE
-330 IKMTV
+330 LKVTV
-335 GDKLELTDLNLAVK
+335 GDKLSLTDLNLAVN
-349 DKEDGDLTDKAQIDT
+349 DKEDGNITDKAKIDT
-364 SKVDTSKIGEYE
+364 SKVDTSKVGEYE

-390 KVVKVIVQQK
+390 KTVKVIVQQK
-400 DDSAP
+400 DDAAP

-419 KLSIKDLDLAVT
+419 KLSITDLDLAVT
-431 DREDGDLTDK
+431 DKEDGDLTDK

-457 QITITVKDSFGNQ
+457 QITITVKDSFGNE
-470 TTKTVRVTVNEKG
+470 TTKTIKVTVKEK
-483 ETPEENEAP
+483 TVKPEENE
-492 TITADDLTLYT
+492 
-503 GDEFSKD
+503 S
-510 MLNIKANDR
+510 
-519 EDGDLT
+519 
-525 DKVEISGKVDT
+525 
-536 SKVGEYELT
+536 
-545 LTVKDSKGAKAE
+545 
-557 KKVTVTVKKKVV
+557 
-569 KPEVNEAPVI
+569 PVI
-579 NAKDITLNVGDKFN
+579 TAKDITLTVGDKFN

-613 AVEGNVNTTKA
+613 AVEGNVDVTKA
-624 GVYTIT
+624 GTYTIT
-630 ITVQDSKGAVAT
+630 LTVQDSKGAKAE
-642 KKVTVTVKEKE
+642 KKV
-653 VVNQKPTISADNV
+653 I
-666 TITEGDSFDKSMLN
+666 
-680 IKANDAEDGD
+680 
-690 LADKVE
+690 
-696 ISGEVNAMKAGT
+696 
-708 YTLTLT
+708 
-714 VKDSKG
+714 
-720 ATATTKVTVT
+720 VT

-758 DMFNAKANDAEEGD
+758 TMFNAKAEDNEDGD

-813 VKSTNPTLKADNVK
+813 VKSTSPTLKADNVK

-896 VSKPVI
+896 ASKPVI
-902 TSVDSITIEVGQSL
+902 TSVDSITLEVGQSL
-916 ELNKFKA
+916 GLNKFKA

-929 EGDLTDEIVL
+929 DGDLTDEIVL
-939 DKSGVNTSKPGTY
+939 DKSGVNTSKAGTY

-965 TTKEVTIIVKAV
+965 TTKEVTIIVKAI
-977 EVQGYDVNSPQCRA
+977 EVKGYDVNSPQCRA
-991 VIQQEMYRLVNAH
+991 VIQQEMYRLVNEH
-1004 RANNGRNAY
+1004 RANNGRTAY

-1083 FNMWKESEGHNATM
+1083 FNMWKESAGHNATM

>member
-1 MSKNFQAF
+1 MSKNFQKF
-9 KNKFSKV
+9 KKKIGTI
-16 VVTSTA
+16 VVTA
-22 MIAMLGTVVVSAHT
+22 GMLIATTMTVNADTLNITNHAVNFRENASKKSDIINTLPKGTEVSVLGTEKNWV
-36 MGETTANLNM
+36 
-46 REGSNTSTKVI
+46 KV
-57 QVIQKGEKVEVIKK
+57 G
-71 DGKWSQVKYNGK
+71 YNGQ
-83 TGYVYN
+83 TGYIYKTH
-89 RYLAETTVKKGTV
+89 LDTITKKIGTV
-102 KVGDSRLNVRTKA
+102 KVGNSRLNVRNKS

-126 TGNKVEIKGEDGN
+126 TGNKVEIKGENGN
-139 WYKINYKGKTGYISK
+139 WYKINYKGKTAYISK
-154 KYVKLSSTTIT
+154 KYVKVSSKVIA
-165 EVEACSDV
+165 EVEECSDV
-173 FQAQI
+173 FKAQI

-216 YGSKTGYVSDKY
+216 YGSKTGYVSNKY
-228 LDKMEEGST
+228 LDKMEDGAT
-237 DPQVVGTAKVD
+237 DPQVIGTAKVD
-248 TKSTKDPYLS
+248 TKSTKDPYLA
-258 IRHGQGTDTEKL
+258 IRQGQGTDNKKL
-270 DEAKTGTELQ
+270 DKAKTGTELQ

-304 TKWLVMGETPDTPD
+304 TKWLVIGETPDTPD
-318 TDEAPVITCKDE
+318 TDEAPVITCEDE

-335 GDKLELTDLNLAVK
+335 GDKLSISDLNLAVT
-349 DKEDGDLTDKAQIDT
+349 DKEDGDLTDKA
-364 SKVDTSKIGEYE
+364 KVDTSKIDTSKVGEYE

-390 KVVKVIVQQK
+390 KTVKVIVQQK
-400 DDSAP
+400 DDAAP

-419 KLSIKDLDLAVT
+419 KLSITDLDLAVT
-431 DREDGDLTDK
+431 DKEDGDLTDK

-457 QITITVKDSFGNQ
+457 QITITVKDSFGNE
-470 TTKTVRVTVNEKG
+470 TTKTVKVTVKEK
-483 ETPEENEAP
+483 TVKPEENE
-492 TITADDLTLYT
+492 
-503 GDEFSKD
+503 S
-510 MLNIKANDR
+510 
-519 EDGDLT
+519 
-525 DKVEISGKVDT
+525 
-536 SKVGEYELT
+536 
-545 LTVKDSKGAKAE
+545 
-557 KKVTVTVKKKVV
+557 
-569 KPEVNEAPVI
+569 PVI
-579 NAKDITLNVGDKFN
+579 TAKDITLTVGDKFN

-613 AVEGNVNTTKA
+613 AVEGNVDITKA
-624 GVYTIT
+624 GTYTIT
-630 ITVQDSKGAVAT
+630 LTVQDSKGAKAE
-642 KKVTVTVKEKE
+642 KKV
-653 VVNQKPTISADNV
+653 I
-666 TITEGDSFDKSMLN
+666 
-680 IKANDAEDGD
+680 
-690 LADKVE
+690 
-696 ISGEVNAMKAGT
+696 
-708 YTLTLT
+708 
-714 VKDSKG
+714 
-720 ATATTKVTVT
+720 VT

-745 NDVTIKCGDKLSK
+745 NDVTINCGDKLSK
-758 DMFNAKANDAEEGD
+758 TMFNAKAEDNEDGD

-813 VKSTNPTLKADNVK
+813 VKSTSPTLKADNVK

-896 VSKPVI
+896 TSKPVI
-902 TSVDSITIEVGQSL
+902 TSVDSITLEVGQSL

-929 EGDLTDEIVL
+929 DGDLTDEIVL
-939 DKSGVNTSKPGTY
+939 DKSGVDTSKAGTY

-965 TTKEVTIIVKAV
+965 TTKEVTIIVKAI

-991 VIQQEMYRLVNAH
+991 VIQQEMYRLVNEH
-1004 RANNGRNAY
+1004 RANKGRTAY
-1013 KVSSLMQNTAWVKS
+1013 KVSSKMQNTAWVKS

-1045 WEYKDCADSDNE
+1045 WEYKDCANSDNE

-1075 CKDLANII
+1075 CKDLANIL
-1083 FNMWKESEGHNATM
+1083 FNMWKESAGHNATM
-1097 LSKAMKS
+1097 LDKQMKY

-1128 VTNE
+1128 LIER

>member
-1 MSKNFQAF
+1 MSKNFQKF
-9 KNKFSKV
+9 KKKIGTI
-16 VVTSTA
+16 VVTA
-22 MIAMLGTVVVSAHT
+22 GMLIATTMTVNADTLNITNHAVNFRENASKKSDIINTLPKGTEVSVLGTEKNWV
-36 MGETTANLNM
+36 
-46 REGSNTSTKVI
+46 KV
-57 QVIQKGEKVEVIKK
+57 G
-71 DGKWSQVKYNGK
+71 YNGQ
-83 TGYVYN
+83 TGYIYKTH
-89 RYLAETTVKKGTV
+89 LDTITKKIGTV
-102 KVGDSRLNVRTKA
+102 KVGNSRLNVRNKS

-126 TGNKVEIKGEDGN
+126 TGNKVEIKGENGN
-139 WYKINYKGKTGYISK
+139 WYKINYKGKTAYISK
-154 KYVKLSSTTIT
+154 KYVKVSSKVIA
-165 EVEACSDV
+165 EVEECSDV
-173 FQAQI
+173 FKAQI

-216 YGSKTGYVSDKY
+216 YGSKTGYVSNKY
-228 LDKMEEGST
+228 LDKMEDGAT
-237 DPQVVGTAKVD
+237 DPQVIGTAKVD
-248 TKSTKDPYLS
+248 TKSTKDPYLA
-258 IRHGQGTDTEKL
+258 IRQGQGTDNKKL
-270 DEAKTGTELQ
+270 DQAKTGTELQ

-304 TKWLVMGETPDTPD
+304 TKWLVIGETPD
-318 TDEAPVITCKDE
+318 TDEAPVITCVDE
-330 IKMTV
+330 LKVTV
-335 GDKLELTDLNLAVK
+335 GDKLSLTDLNLAVN
-349 DKEDGDLTDKAQIDT
+349 DKEDGNITDKAKIDT
-364 SKVDTSKIGEYE
+364 SKVDTSKVGEYE

-390 KVVKVIVQQK
+390 KTVKVIVQQK
-400 DDSAP
+400 DDAAP

-419 KLSIKDLDLAVT
+419 KLSLTDLDLAVT
-431 DREDGDLTDK
+431 DKEDGDLTDK

-457 QITITVKDSFGNQ
+457 QITITVKDSFGNE
-470 TTKTVRVTVNEKG
+470 TTKTVKVTVKEK
-483 ETPEENEAP
+483 TVKPEENE
-492 TITADDLTLYT
+492 
-503 GDEFSKD
+503 S
-510 MLNIKANDR
+510 
-519 EDGDLT
+519 
-525 DKVEISGKVDT
+525 
-536 SKVGEYELT
+536 
-545 LTVKDSKGAKAE
+545 
-557 KKVTVTVKKKVV
+557 
-569 KPEVNEAPVI
+569 PVI
-579 NAKDITLNVGDKFN
+579 TAKDITLTVGDKFN

-613 AVEGNVNTTKA
+613 AVEGNVDVTKA
-624 GVYTIT
+624 GTYTIT
-630 ITVQDSKGAVAT
+630 LTVQDSKGAKAE
-642 KKVTVTVKEKE
+642 KKV
-653 VVNQKPTISADNV
+653 I
-666 TITEGDSFDKSMLN
+666 
-680 IKANDAEDGD
+680 
-690 LADKVE
+690 
-696 ISGEVNAMKAGT
+696 
-708 YTLTLT
+708 
-714 VKDSKG
+714 
-720 ATATTKVTVT
+720 VT

-758 DMFNAKANDAEEGD
+758 TMFNAKAEDNEDGD

-813 VKSTNPTLKADNVK
+813 VKSTSPTLKADNVK

-896 VSKPVI
+896 TSKPVI
-902 TSVDSITIEVGQSL
+902 TSVDSITLEVGQSL
-916 ELNKFKA
+916 GLNKFKA

-929 EGDLTDEIVL
+929 DGDLTDEIVL
-939 DKSGVNTSKPGTY
+939 DKSGVDTSKAGTY

-965 TTKEVTIIVKAV
+965 TTKEVTIIVKAI

-991 VIQQEMYRLVNAH
+991 VIQQEMYRLVNEH

-1013 KVSSLMQNTAWVKS
+1013 KVSSLIQNTAWVKS

-1045 WEYKDCADSDNE
+1045 WEYKDCANSDNE

-1075 CKDLANII
+1075 CKDLANIL
-1083 FNMWKESEGHNATM
+1083 FNMWKESAGHNATM
-1097 LSKAMKS
+1097 LDKQMKY

-1128 VTNE
+1128 LIER

>member
-1 MSKNFQAF
+1 MSKSFQ
-9 KNKFSKV
+9 KSKKKFRKV
-16 VVTSTA
+16 IVTAGLIVAT
-22 MIAMLGTVVVSAHT
+22 TT
-36 MGETTANLNM
+36 MSVFADIKTTANLNM
-46 REGSNTSTKVI
+46 REGTNTSTKII

-71 DGKWSQVKYNGK
+71 DGRWSQVKYNGK

-89 RYLAETTVKKGTV
+89 RYLAETTVKTGTV

-115 SMSGKIIGKLY
+115 STSGKIIGKLY

-139 WYKINYKGKTGYISK
+139 WYKIDYKGKTGYISK
-154 KYVKLSSTTIT
+154 KYVKTSSTTIT
-165 EVEACSDV
+165 EVEECSDV

-178 GFNVR
+178 GFSVR

-190 SQIGRLIKGQV
+190 SQMGSLIKGQV

-228 LDKMEEGST
+228 LDKMEDGAT
-237 DPQVVGTAKVD
+237 DPQVIGTAKVD
-248 TKSTKDPYLS
+248 TKSTKDPYLA
-258 IRHGQGTDTEKL
+258 IRHGQGTDTTKL
-270 DEAKTGTELQ
+270 DDAKTGTELQ

-318 TDEAPVITCKDE
+318 TDEAPVITCEDE
-330 IKMTV
+330 LKVTV
-335 GDKLELTDLNLAVK
+335 GDKLSLNDLNLAVK

-376 IKITVE
+376 LKITVE

-390 KVVKVIVQQK
+390 KTVKVIVQQK
-400 DDSAP
+400 DDSVP

-412 LTLTVGD
+412 LNVTVGD
-419 KLSIKDLDLAVT
+419 KISIADLDLAVT
-431 DREDGDLTDK
+431 DKEDGDLTDK
-441 AEVDLSKVDT
+441 ADVDLSKVDT

-457 QITITVKDSFGNQ
+457 QITIKVKDSFGNE

-510 MLNIKANDR
+510 MLNIKATDR

-525 DKVEISGKVDT
+525 DKVEVSGKVDT

-579 NAKDITLNVGDKFN
+579 TAKDITLNVGDKFN

-599 KATDKEDGDLTDKV
+599 KATDREDGDLTDKV

-630 ITVQDSKGAVAT
+630 ITVQDSKGAVTT

-653 VVNQKPTISADNV
+653 VVNTKPTISADNV

-690 LADKVE
+690 LTDKVE
-696 ISGEVNAMKAGT
+696 ISGKVNAMKAGT

-720 ATATTKVTVT
+720 ATATTKVTIT
-730 VKAKEVKNEAPVITA
+730 VKAKEAKNEAPVITA
-745 NDVTIKCGDKLSK
+745 NDVTIKCGEKLSNT
-758 DMFNAKANDAEEGD
+758 MFNAKANDTEDGD

-785 TNKVGTYDVY
+785 TNKVGTYNVY

-813 VKSTNPTLKADNVK
+813 VKSTNPTLKADNVT
-827 IEEGDTLKDTAFNIV
+827 ITEGDTLKDTAFNIV

-849 SIKYKID
+849 GINYRID

-868 RVKITAEDK
+868 IVKISATDK
-877 WGNTTSIDVKV
+877 WGNTASIDVKV
-888 EVTEKAKP
+888 EVAVK
-896 VSKPVI
+896 
-902 TSVDSITIEVGQSL
+902 
-916 ELNKFKA
+916 
-923 SAEDDE
+923 
-929 EGDLTDEIVL
+929 EI
-939 DKSGVNTSKPGTY
+939 
-952 KAYLSVTNSQGVK
+952 
-965 TTKEVTIIVKAV
+965 
-977 EVQGYDVNSPQCRA
+977 EVQGYGVNSPECRA
-991 VIQQEMYRLVNAH
+991 IIQQEMYRLVNAH
-1004 RANNGRNAY
+1004 RINNGKTAY
-1013 KVSSLMQNTAWVKS
+1013 SISSKMQNTAWVKS
-1027 KDMGENNY
+1027 KDMAVNNY
-1035 FDHQYNGKDI
+1035 FDHQYNGKFI
-1045 WEYKDCADSDNE
+1045 WEYKNCEGAHGE

-1063 YNAKGGKMTDEQ
+1063 YNAEGGKMTDEQ
-1075 CKDLANII
+1075 CKDLAKIL
-1083 FNMWKESEGHNATM
+1083 FNMWKESAGHNATM
-1097 LSKAMKS
+1097 LDKKLKS

-1110 MVDKGNGAYTV
+1110 MVDNGNGAYTV
-1121 YATQEFR
+1121 YATQEFHI
-1128 VTNE
+1128 TNMQ

>member
-1 MSKNFQAF
+1 MSKSFQ
-9 KNKFSKV
+9 KSKKKFRKV
-16 VVTSTA
+16 IVTAGLIVAT
-22 MIAMLGTVVVSAHT
+22 TT
-36 MGETTANLNM
+36 MSVFADIKTTANLNM
-46 REGSNTSTKVI
+46 REGTNTSTKII

-71 DGKWSQVKYNGK
+71 DGRWSQVKYNGK

-102 KVGDSRLNVRTKA
+102 KVGDSRLNVRAKA
-115 SMSGKIIGKLY
+115 SMSGKVIGKLY

-165 EVEACSDV
+165 EVEECSDV

-228 LDKMEEGST
+228 LDKMEDGAT
-237 DPQVVGTAKVD
+237 DPQVIGTAKVD
-248 TKSTKDPYLS
+248 TKSTKDPYLA

-270 DEAKTGTELQ
+270 DDAKTGTELQ

-330 IKMTV
+330 IKVTV
-335 GDKLELTDLNLAVK
+335 GDKLALTDLNLAVT

-364 SKVDTSKIGEYE
+364 SKVDTSKVGEYE
-376 IKITVE
+376 LKITVE

-390 KVVKVIVQQK
+390 KTVKVIVQQK

-419 KLSIKDLDLAVT
+419 KLSIADLDLAVT
-431 DREDGDLTDK
+431 DKEDGDLTDK

-457 QITITVKDSFGNQ
+457 QITIKVKDSFGNE
-470 TTKTVRVTVNEKG
+470 TTKTVR
-483 ETPEENEAP
+483 
-492 TITADDLTLYT
+492 
-503 GDEFSKD
+503 
-510 MLNIKANDR
+510 
-519 EDGDLT
+519 
-525 DKVEISGKVDT
+525 
-536 SKVGEYELT
+536 
-545 LTVKDSKGAKAE
+545 
-557 KKVTVTVKKKVV
+557 VTVKKKVV

-579 NAKDITLNVGDKFN
+579 TAKDITLNVGDKFN

-599 KATDKEDGDLTDKV
+599 KATDREDGDLTDKV

-630 ITVQDSKGAVAT
+630 ITVQDSKGAIAT

-758 DMFNAKANDAEEGD
+758 SMFNAKANDNEDGD

-842 ARDCEGN
+842 ARD
-849 SIKYKID
+849 
-856 KSKVNTSKAGTY
+856 
-868 RVKITAEDK
+868 
-877 WGNTTSIDVKV
+877 
-888 EVTEKAKP
+888 
-896 VSKPVI
+896 
-902 TSVDSITIEVGQSL
+902 
-916 ELNKFKA
+916 
-923 SAEDDE
+923 
-929 EGDLTDEIVL
+929 
-939 DKSGVNTSKPGTY
+939 
-952 KAYLSVTNSQGVK
+952 
-965 TTKEVTIIVKAV
+965 
-977 EVQGYDVNSPQCRA
+977 
-991 VIQQEMYRLVNAH
+991 
-1004 RANNGRNAY
+1004 
-1013 KVSSLMQNTAWVKS
+1013 
-1027 KDMGENNY
+1027 
-1035 FDHQYNGKDI
+1035 
-1045 WEYKDCADSDNE
+1045 
-1057 NIALCG
+1057 
-1063 YNAKGGKMTDEQ
+1063 
-1075 CKDLANII
+1075 
-1083 FNMWKESEGHNATM
+1083 
-1097 LSKAMKS
+1097 
-1104 IGFDLY
+1104 
-1110 MVDKGNGAYTV
+1110 
-1121 YATQEFR
+1121 
-1128 VTNE
+1128 

>member
-1 MSKNFQAF
+1 MSKNFQKF
-9 KNKFSKV
+9 KKKIGTI
-16 VVTSTA
+16 VVTA
-22 MIAMLGTVVVSAHT
+22 GMLIATTMTVNADTLNITNHAVNFRENASKKSDIINTLPKGTEVSVLGTEKNWV
-36 MGETTANLNM
+36 
-46 REGSNTSTKVI
+46 KV
-57 QVIQKGEKVEVIKK
+57 G
-71 DGKWSQVKYNGK
+71 YNGQ
-83 TGYVYN
+83 TGYIYKTH
-89 RYLAETTVKKGTV
+89 LDTITKKIGTV
-102 KVGDSRLNVRTKA
+102 KVGNSRLNVRNKS

-126 TGNKVEIKGEDGN
+126 TGNKVEIKGENGN
-139 WYKINYKGKTGYISK
+139 WYKINYKGKTAYISK
-154 KYVKLSSTTIT
+154 KYVKVSSKVIA
-165 EVEACSDV
+165 EVEECSDV
-173 FQAQI
+173 FKAQI

-216 YGSKTGYVSDKY
+216 YGSKTGYVSNKY
-228 LDKMEEGST
+228 LDKMEDGAT
-237 DPQVVGTAKVD
+237 DPQVIGTAKVD
-248 TKSTKDPYLS
+248 TKSTKDPYLA
-258 IRHGQGTDTEKL
+258 IRQGQGTDNKKL
-270 DEAKTGTELQ
+270 DKAKTGTELQ

-304 TKWLVMGETPDTPD
+304 TKWLVIGETPD
-318 TDEAPVITCKDE
+318 TDEAPVITCVDE
-330 IKMTV
+330 LKVTV
-335 GDKLELTDLNLAVK
+335 GDKLSLTDLNLAVN
-349 DKEDGDLTDKAQIDT
+349 DKEDGNITDKAKIDT
-364 SKVDTSKIGEYE
+364 SKVDTSKVGEYE
-376 IKITVE
+376 LKITVE

-390 KVVKVIVQQK
+390 KTVKVIVQQK
-400 DDSAP
+400 DDAAP

-419 KLSIKDLDLAVT
+419 KLSITDLDLAVT
-431 DREDGDLTDK
+431 DKEDGDLTDK

-457 QITITVKDSFGNQ
+457 QITITVKDSFGNE
-470 TTKTVRVTVNEKG
+470 TTKTVKVTVKEK
-483 ETPEENEAP
+483 TVKPEENE
-492 TITADDLTLYT
+492 
-503 GDEFSKD
+503 S
-510 MLNIKANDR
+510 
-519 EDGDLT
+519 
-525 DKVEISGKVDT
+525 
-536 SKVGEYELT
+536 
-545 LTVKDSKGAKAE
+545 
-557 KKVTVTVKKKVV
+557 
-569 KPEVNEAPVI
+569 PVI
-579 NAKDITLNVGDKFN
+579 TAKDITLTVGDKFN

-599 KATDKEDGDLTDKV
+599 KATDK
-613 AVEGNVNTTKA
+613 
-624 GVYTIT
+624 
-630 ITVQDSKGAVAT
+630 
-642 KKVTVTVKEKE
+642 
-653 VVNQKPTISADNV
+653 
-666 TITEGDSFDKSMLN
+666 
-680 IKANDAEDGD
+680 EDGD

-745 NDVTIKCGDKLSK
+745 NDVTIKCGDTLSET
-758 DMFNAKANDAEEGD
+758 MFNAKANDNEDGD

-785 TNKVGTYDVY
+785 TNKVGTYDVT

-802 GAKAEKTVKVT
+802 GARAEKTVKVT
-813 VKSTNPTLKADNVK
+813 VKSTSPTLKADNVK
-827 IEEGDTLKDTAFNIV
+827 IEEGDTLKDTTFNIV

-856 KSKVNTSKAGTY
+856 KSKVDTSKAGTY

-896 VSKPVI
+896 ASKPVI
-902 TSVDSITIEVGQSL
+902 TSVDSITLEVGQSL

-929 EGDLTDEIVL
+929 DGDLTDEIVL
-939 DKSGVNTSKPGTY
+939 DKSGVNTSKAGTY

-965 TTKEVTIIVKAV
+965 TTKEVTIIVKAI

-991 VIQQEMYRLVNAH
+991 VIQQEMYRLINEH
-1004 RANNGRNAY
+1004 RAAKGRDAY
-1013 KVSSLMQNTAWVKS
+1013 TMSSAMQNTAWVKS

-1035 FDHQYNGKDI
+1035 FDHEYNGKFI
-1045 WEYKDCADSDNE
+1045 WEYKDCEPASAE

-1075 CKDLANII
+1075 CKDLANIL
-1083 FNMWKESEGHNATM
+1083 FNMWKESSGHNANM
-1097 LSKAMKS
+1097 ISKQYKYV
-1104 IGFDLY
+1104 GFDLY

-1121 YATQEFR
+1121 YATQEFSR
-1128 VTNE
+1128 R

>member
-9 KNKFSKV
+9 KKKFSKV

-22 MIAMLGTVVVSAHT
+22 MIAMLGTVVVSAQT

-46 REGSNTSTKVI
+46 RTGANTSTKVV

-89 RYLAETTVKKGTV
+89 RYLAETTVKTGTV
-102 KVGDSRLNVRTKA
+102 KVGDSRLNVRAKA

-139 WYKINYKGKTGYISK
+139 WYKINYKGKTAYISK
-154 KYVKLSSTTIT
+154 KYVKVSSTTIT
-165 EVEACSDV
+165 EVEECSDV
-173 FQAQI
+173 FKAQI

-216 YGSKTGYVSDKY
+216 YGSKTGYVSNKY
-228 LDKMEEGST
+228 LDEMKDGAT
-237 DPQVVGTAKVD
+237 DPQVTGTAKVN
-248 TKSTKDPYLS
+248 TKSTKDPYLA
-258 IRHGQGTDTEKL
+258 IRQGQGTDTKKL
-270 DEAKTGTELQ
+270 DQAKTGTTLQ
-280 ILADKSPVKGWTKV
+280 ILADSNPVKGWTKV

-304 TKWLVMGETPDTPD
+304 TKWLEMGETPSK
-318 TDEAPVITCKDE
+318 DEAPVITCVDE
-330 IKMTV
+330 LKVTV
-335 GDKLELTDLNLAVK
+335 GDKLALTDLNLAVT
-349 DKEDGDLTDKAQIDT
+349 DKEDGNITDKAQIDT
-364 SKVDTSKIGEYE
+364 SKVDTSKVGEYE

-390 KVVKVIVQQK
+390 KTVKVIVQQK

-419 KLSIKDLDLAVT
+419 KTAITDLDLAVT
-431 DREDGDLTDK
+431 DKEDGDLTDK
-441 AEVDLSKVDT
+441 ADVDLSKVDT

-457 QITITVKDSFGNQ
+457 QITIKVKDSFGNE
-470 TTKTVRVTVNEKG
+470 TTKTVKVTVKDK
-483 ETPEENEAP
+483 EEQPDKNEAP
-492 TITADDLTLYT
+492 VINADDLTLYT
-503 GDEFSKD
+503 GDKFSKD
-510 MLNIKANDR
+510 MLNIKATDK

-525 DKVEISGKVDT
+525 DKVEITGNVDT

-545 LTVKDSKGAKAE
+545 LTVKDSKGAQAT
-557 KKVTVTVKKKVV
+557 KKVTVTVKQKEV
-569 KPEVNEAPVI
+569 KPDTNEAPVI
-579 NAKDITLNVGDKFN
+579 TAKDITLTVGDKFN

-613 AVEGNVNTTKA
+613 AVEGEVDVTKA
-624 GVYTIT
+624 GVYEIT
-630 ITVQDSKGAVAT
+630 ITVQDSQGVVTT
-642 KKVTVTVKEKE
+642 KKVKVTVKEKE
-653 VVNQKPTISADNV
+653 VEKNEPPTITASDV

-680 IKANDAEDGD
+680 IKATDKEDGD

-720 ATATTKVTVT
+720 ETATTKVTVT
-730 VKAKEVKNEAPVITA
+730 VKAKEVKNEAPTITA
-745 NDVTIKCGDKLSK
+745 SDVTINCGDKLSK
-758 DMFNAKANDAEEGD
+758 TMFNAKAEDKEDGD
-772 ITKDLTIDTSKVN
+772 LTDKLTIDTSKVN
-785 TNKVGTYDVY
+785 TSKVGTYDVI

-813 VKSTNPTLKADNVK
+813 VKSTSPTLKADNVK

-842 ARDCEGN
+842 AKDCEGN
-849 SIKYKID
+849 SIDYKID
-856 KSKVNTSKAGTY
+856 KSKVDTSKAGTY
-868 RVKITAEDK
+868 RVKISAEDK

-902 TSVDSITIEVGQSL
+902 TSVDSITLEVGQSL
-916 ELNKFKA
+916 GLNKFKA
-923 SAEDDE
+923 SAEDE
-929 EGDLTDEIVL
+929 EDGDLTDKIVV
-939 DKSGVNTSKPGTY
+939 DKSGVDTSKAGTY

-977 EVQGYDVNSPQCRA
+977 EVKGYDVNSPQCRA
-991 VIQQEMYRLVNAH
+991 VIQQEMYRLVNEH
-1004 RANNGRNAY
+1004 RASKGRTAY
-1013 KVSSLMQNTAWVKS
+1013 TISSKMQNTAWVKS
-1027 KDMGENNY
+1027 KDMADNNY
-1035 FDHQYNGKDI
+1035 FDHEYNGKDI
-1045 WEYKDCADSDNE
+1045 WEYKDCEPSHNE

-1083 FNMWKESEGHNATM
+1083 FNMWKESAGHNATM
-1097 LSKAMKS
+1097 ISKQLKS

-1121 YATQEFR
+1121 YATQEFHI
-1128 VTNE
+1128 TNMQ